1 MFPYQRLQ
9 DIFQFIYNN
18 DVALPGK
25 LASNLNISV
34 RTLRSDISVLN
45 DILADHG
52 AAVLLK
58 RGEGYYIDIQD
69 KEAFSAF
76 AQALA
81 NSSTATLGLET
92 TESRIRYLISILLL
106 SSDYLSLDYL
116 ADTVFVSTATLQN
129 YLKSIYKILEEYDLD
144 YILRPD
150 RGVKLVGDEKN
161 KRSCMINNLLHFHN
175 KEYTSD
181 FTNEEQFLFQSI
193 DLDELKKIISDVF
206 LLANIGITDMNLKRL
221 TIHTALMYLRI
232 KNEHYINF
240 KNTYTIDP
248 AFEDLLT
255 TIIQILED
263 RYEIYIS
270 DGEKEY
276 LYVHIISNA
285 DCNILDMSDSNVTAL
300 ISRLLDCI
308 YQDYS
313 FDLRGD
319 AILMEDLS
327 KHMKSILST
336 KSLSLEKK
344 NPLINTIRNNFPL
357 PFEITLT
364 CIRKA
369 FTDLPFSLTEDDAG
383 YIALH
388 IGAAIERCFSGK
400 YEAKNIILVSDGSHA
415 TARILEARLQNYYSN
430 KINIQMICSCSQM
443 ESLSAEQLAE
453 VDFIITTAPLKRND
467 RPVVIVDFALKKQD
481 IEAIS
486 RMLNSISNSKWK
498 KTMQFFDETLF
509 IKRKRIEDKD
519 KLLQDLCDMLQ
530 KQNIIE
536 HDFLPSVI
544 DREGI
549 AKTNINEIFALPHA
563 MKLCAKQTKVA
574 VALLEEPVKW
584 HKEET
589 VQIIFLLATKQN
601 EQANIEHLYDIV
613 VEIVNNSA
621 LQKRILKCDSYSSF
635 MEILA
640 DCI

>member
-9 DIFQFIYNN
+9 DIFQFIYYN
-18 DVALPGK
+18 DIALPAK

-34 RTLRSDISVLN
+34 RTLRSDISLLN

-58 RGEGYYIDIQD
+58 RGEGYYI
-69 KEAFSAF
+69 EVRNTETFSAF
-76 AQALA
+76 VHSLTSQSAP
-81 NSSTATLGLET
+81 TLGLET

-106 SSDYLSLDYL
+106 SDDYLTLDYM

-129 YLKSIYKILEEYDLD
+129 YLKNIYKILEDYDLD

-150 RGVKLVGDEKN
+150 RGVKVVGDEKN
-161 KRSCMINNLLHFHN
+161 KRSCMIDNLLHFHN

-232 KNEHYINF
+232 KNEQYITF
-240 KNTYTIDP
+240 KKAYTIDP

-255 TIIQILED
+255 TIVRILED
-263 RYEIYIS
+263 RYQIYIS

-285 DCNILDMSDSNVTAL
+285 DCNILDISDSNVDAL
-300 ISRLLDCI
+300 LTRLLDCI

-313 FDLRGD
+313 FDLRD
-319 AILMEDLS
+319 DPILMEDLS

-369 FTDLPFSLTEDDAG
+369 FIDLPFSLTEDDAG

-443 ESLSAEQLAE
+443 ESLPDEQLSE
-453 VDFIITTAPLKRND
+453 VDFIISTAPLKRND

-486 RMLNSISNSKWK
+486 RMLNSMAQSKWK
-498 KTMQFFDETLF
+498 KTVQFFDETLF
-509 IKRKRIEDKD
+509 IKRKSAKDKD
-519 KLLQDLCDMLQ
+519 SLLAELCSLLQN
-530 KQNIIE
+530 QNIIKQ
-536 HDFLPSVI
+536 DFLPSVI

-549 AKTNINEIFALPHA
+549 AKTNINEVFALPHA
-563 MKLCAKQTKVA
+563 MKQCAKQTKVA

-613 VEIVNNSA
+613 VEIVNNTS
-621 LQKRILKCDSYSSF
+621 LQKRILKCDSYESF
-635 MEILA
+635 IEILA

>member
-1 MFPYQRLQ
+1 MFPYHRLQ

-443 ESLSAEQLAE
+443 ESLSTEQLAE

-509 IKRKRIEDKD
+509 IKRKHIEDKD

-640 DCI
+640 DCT